1 MWKKIAIGAGVLLL
15 ICAGALVYLWRQA
28 TALPDWYEE
37 EDVVAV
43 DESVDGWVVI
53 PEDGDPF
60 HEELLV
66 DPAPEEGAAGPTGA
80 KKKKPR
86 KRNKASK
93 GARRELRSFH
103 RKTKIKDPTVRSAAK
118 ASRAIYE
125 DGQLEAGVVL
135 DMSKI
140 DRKKLDEKGQAFY
153 DKALKA
159 FPSLKRKEVYIAIE
173 DTPGS
178 KDGYLVLSDDAKIR
192 IGNLEYS
199 LEKAAKKVGV
209 SPKKMRRQLNKEM
222 KRLKMRDPNS
232 APPPEEDLEELM
244 EAETAI

>member
-15 ICAGALVYLWRQA
+15 ICVGVLVYLWRQA
-28 TALPDWYEE
+28 TALPDWYAED
-37 EDVVAV
+37 DVVAV

-53 PEDGDPF
+53 PDDGDPF
-60 HEELLV
+60 HEELM
-66 DPAPEEGAAGPTGA
+66 EGPLPDESTGPSP
-80 KKKKPR
+80 KKN
-86 KRNKASK
+86 KRRRPKKASK
-93 GARRELRSFH
+93 GERRELRSFH
-103 RKTKIKDPTVRSAAK
+103 KKTKIKDPTVRSAAK

-125 DGQLEAGVVL
+125 DGHLEAGVVL

-140 DRKKLDEKGQAFY
+140 ERKKLDDKGKAFY

-178 KDGYLVLSDDAKIR
+178 KDGYLVLSEDAKIR

-222 KRLKMRDPNS
+222 KRLKMRDPNA
-232 APPPEEDLEELM
+232 APPPEEDVEELM